1 MKITSILAIYCLF
14 WVMSAFLVLP
24 FGVRTHADQGSQPEP
39 GHAPSAPV
47 NFSGRRIAKRAT
59 MLSLALFALFYLN
72 YTFGW
77 ITTDDLD
84 LVQRFRPPP
93 R

>member
-1 MKITSILAIYCLF
+1 MKITSIIAIYCLF
-14 WVMSAFLVLP
+14 WVMSAFIVLP
-24 FGVRTHADQGSQPEP
+24 FGVRTHADEGSQPEA
-39 GHAPSAPV
+39 GHAQSAPV
-47 NFSGRRIAKRAT
+47 NVSGKRSAKRAT
-59 MLSLALFALFYLN
+59 LLSLVLFVLFYLN
-72 YTFGW
+72 YTYGW

>member
-14 WVMSAFLVLP
+14 WVMSAFVVLP
-24 FGVRTHADQGSQPEP
+24 FSVRTHADEGSQPEV
-39 GHAPSAPV
+39 GHAHSAPV
-47 NFSGRRIAKRAT
+47 NFSPRRIAKRAT
-59 MLSLALFALFYLN
+59 VLSLALFALFYLN

-77 ITTDDLD
+77 VTVDDLD
-84 LVQRFRPPP
+84 IVQRFRPPP